1 MPTIESLLED
11 ARKSLV
17 ETGTRNRLIH
27 VNRKTTRGN
36 LLNIINERSNDI
48 FQILRLSG
56 KKMRFSGKGEEEDE
70 SDADGVVF
78 AEIEDQG
85 FDEGRYTDSILE
97 TPLTPDALQK
107 RLLKLFRD
115 AKTAEEEQGI
125 NILYLAMGFLQ
136 WFEDKNSTVLRESPL
151 LLIPVELVRN
161 DRTSTYDIICRD
173 DDIVTNLSLQERL
186 KIDFGISLPEIDDSS
201 DWTPSEYFD
210 RVSETIDG
218 RDRWAIDQ
226 DGMQLGF
233 FSFAKLMMLR
243 DLDPKNWNEQSLLEN
258 KLISGL
264 LADGFSPEPPM
275 FKDDDNLDEK
285 LSPDQI
291 FHVVDADSSQT
302 KVIEEVRSG
311 RNLVVQ
317 GPPGTGKSQTI
328 TNILA
333 AAAYDNKRVLFVAEK
348 MAALE
353 VVYNRMCKVGLKDLC
368 LELHSRSANK
378 KVFLQ
383 GLAETISK
391 SKGIENP
398 SLEAAELR
406 KARDDLNG
414 IANLLHETL
423 PKRDYT
429 PYSVLSELVSYVS
442 KNIRAP
448 RFDGTTLESITKDQ
462 EADLFEALQNYL
474 EIVSEFGFGNA
485 NPFRGTTNLDLQ
497 PTDLQRLVD
506 DLEEAIQ
513 NLSSWTS
520 FQSNL
525 EKEISPE
532 PLLTLSS
539 ADSCR
544 SVFENLQQAPLSA
557 AEYIALVHAN
567 KGVARFDD
575 AIGIAK
581 SWVEFKEEISKVI
594 TDSAWKN
601 DVGHL
606 RESLVKGIGSIF
618 SRIFGKY
625 RSASKELGTYLTGD
639 LPKSPEE
646 RLKLLDTIIEGRA
659 KKDLFDE
666 ETEFLKS
673 KLGEEWRGERTPFSE
688 IQSVLQ
694 WLQNTSKELADFTS
708 EKLRGLIGQD
718 STRTFS
724 SQDFEERKSSL
735 LKALQAVNQKLGLS
749 DLEDEHLENLSL
761 LDLKNRMTSMI
772 ENTDAYGVWTRTTF
786 AANRL
791 IEQNC
796 EPLLEMM
803 KEEKV
808 SLDSAKTELA
818 YALSEARWNHARS
831 VKPELK
837 ELSRLDRHALVE
849 TFTHLELRRV
859 EEVQKAIKERHLS
872 QVPQGSAGAMGLIRG
887 EIAKKRKH
895 RSIRQLMIGAAD
907 MIQRI
912 KPVFLMSPISVAQ
925 FLPPGNVEFD
935 LLVIDEASQVKPEDA
950 LGSVA
955 RAKQIVVVGD
965 QKQLPPTSFFDRLT
979 DNAPIDDEEE
989 DEITGAKATEM
1000 ESVLSLCEARGLNE
1014 SMLEWHYRSRDP
1026 SLITVSN
1033 VEFYRNRLI
1042 LPPCPTESDDE
1053 YGLKLVRVPGVYST
1067 ASKGGGRPT
1076 TNRIEAE
1083 SIADRLR
1090 ELATTRPDFSVG
1102 IATFSKSQADMV
1114 TEVLELR
1121 RREDDVLDR
1130 FLREDKVENVFV
1142 KNIENVQ
1149 GDERDIILISVGYG
1163 PHEANGRLPSMN
1175 FGPINSEGGERR
1187 LNVLFS
1193 RSRIACEVFTSFDP
1207 GDIDLSRTSKE
1218 GPVVLKKFL
1227 EFAKTGELTET
1238 YVSKGD
1244 ADSQFEEDVAEVIR
1258 GLGYEVDHQVGT
1270 AGFKIDL
1277 GVKDPANPHHHI
1289 LAVECDGATYHS
1301 ALWARERDRM
1311 RQGVLEGFGWHF
1323 HRIWSTDWFYQ
1334 KDKEVQRL
1342 RRALEEARTRDLTR
1356 SLKGS
1361 NKERPVSGESSEQ
1374 SEDTTPIVLEDSV
1387 IKVPKYKKANI
1398 VVGVNYE
1405 PHERPIHEVVEILCQ
1420 IVGVEGPVH
1429 SEEIARRYASA
1440 HGKSRLGS
1448 RISDHVQT
1456 ALSRAQR
1463 DQRLERKGLFWGT
1476 QEQFLNIPVR
1486 DRSNETVPTTSAENI
1501 SSMEILACADLIE
1514 QESGSVEAE
1523 ELVRVIAKTLGF
1535 KRAGPEFQAHV
1546 RACLKDRND
1555 PS

>member
-1 MPTIESLLED
+1 MPTIESLLQD
-11 ARKSLV
+11 ARKRLV

-27 VNRKTTRGN
+27 VNRKTVRGN

-48 FQILRLSG
+48 FQILRTG
-56 KKMRFSGKGEEEDE
+56 GRKMRFAGKGEEEE
-70 SDADGVVF
+70 PDADGVVF
-78 AEIEDQG
+78 AEIEDED
-85 FDEGRYTDSILE
+85 FDEGRYTDSVLE

-136 WFEDKNSTVLRESPL
+136 WYEDNNSNVLRESPL
-151 LLIPVELVRN
+151 VLLPVSLVRN
-161 DRTSTYDIICRD
+161 DRTSTYDIVCRD

-186 KIDFGISLPEIDDSS
+186 KLDFGISLPEIDDSS
-201 DWTPSEYFD
+201 DWIPSDYFE
-210 RVSETIDG
+210 RVSETIEG
-218 RDRWAIDQ
+218 RDRWQIDR

-243 DLDPKNWNEQSLLEN
+243 DLDPENWDEQSLLGN

-264 LADGFSPEPPM
+264 LADGFSPEPPL

-285 LSPDQI
+285 LSPEQI
-291 FHVVDADSSQT
+291 LHVVDADSSQT

-333 AAAYDNKRVLFVAEK
+333 AAAHDNKRVLFVAEK

-391 SKGIENP
+391 SKGVESP
-398 SLEAAELR
+398 SLDAMELK
-406 KARDDLNG
+406 KARDELNKV
-414 IANLLHETL
+414 ANLLHQPL
-423 PKRDYT
+423 PQRDYT
-429 PYSVLSELVSYVS
+429 PYSVLSKLVSYVS
-442 KNIRAP
+442 KNTRAP
-448 RFDGTTLESITKDQ
+448 RFDASDLETLTRDQ
-462 EADLFEALQNYL
+462 ELELFDALQDYL
-474 EIVSEFGFGNA
+474 DIVSEFGFGSD
-485 NPFRGTTNLDLQ
+485 NPFQGTTNLDLQ

-506 DLEEAIQ
+506 DLEDAIKS
-513 NLSSWTS
+513 LSNWTS
-520 FQSNL
+520 FQSEL
-525 EKEISPE
+525 ESYISPE

-539 ADSCR
+539 ADNCR
-544 SVFENLQQAPLSA
+544 SVFENLQQAPECTAQFISIL
-557 AEYIALVHAN
+557 HAN
-567 KGVARFDD
+567 KGVPRFQDAVVSAQSWIQFRDD
-575 AIGIAK
+575 MSDTVA
-581 SWVEFKEEISKVI
+581 
-594 TDSAWKN
+594 DSAWKN
-601 DVGHL
+601 DLDHL
-606 RESLVKGIGSIF
+606 RQPIVRGIGSLF
-618 SRIFGKY
+618 SRVFGKY
-625 RSASKELGTYLTGD
+625 RSACKELGTYLKVD
-639 LPKSPEE
+639 LPKSPED
-646 RLKLLDTIIEGRA
+646 RLKLVDAITEGKA

-666 ETEFLKS
+666 ESEFLKS
-673 KLGEEWRGERTPFSE
+673 KFGEEWRGERTPFTE
-688 IQSVLQ
+688 IVGVVQWFQS
-694 WLQNTSKELADFTS
+694 TSKELAEFTS
-708 EKLRGLIGQD
+708 DKLKGLIGQE
-718 STRTFS
+718 TTKTFS
-724 SQDFEERKSSL
+724 VQDYESRKASL
-735 LKALQAVNQKLGLS
+735 LESLHRVNERLGLS
-749 DLEDEHLENLSL
+749 DLGEESLQDLSL
-761 LDLKNRMTSMI
+761 IDLKNRMGAMI
-772 ENTDAYGVWTRTTF
+772 ESTDAYSLWTRTTF
-786 AANRL
+786 ASNKL
-791 IEQNC
+791 IELQC
-796 EPLLEMM
+796 ESLLDMM
-803 KEEKV
+803 KKQKV
-808 SLDSAKTELA
+808 SLDSAKTELG
-818 YALSEARWNHARS
+818 YAISEARWNHARS
-831 VKPELK
+831 IKSELNG
-837 ELSRLDRHALVE
+837 LSRLDRHALVT
-849 TFTHLELRRV
+849 TFTNLELRRV
-859 EEVQKAIKERHLS
+859 EQVQNAIKERHLS
-872 QVPQGSAGAMGLIRG
+872 QVPQGSAGEMGLIRG
-887 EIAKKRKH
+887 EIAKKRRH
-895 RSIRQLMIGAAD
+895 LSIRQVMTGASE

-925 FLPPGNVEFD
+925 FLPPGEVEFD

-950 LGSVA
+950 LGSIA

-979 DNAPIDDEEE
+979 DNAPLDEGEEE
-989 DEITGAKATEM
+989 EIATAKATEM

-1026 SLITVSN
+1026 SLIAVSN
-1033 VEFYRNRLI
+1033 VEFYRSRLI
-1042 LPPCPTESDDE
+1042 LPPCPTESDDQF
-1053 YGLKLVRVPGVYST
+1053 GLKLVRVPGVYST

-1090 ELATTRPDFSVG
+1090 DLATSRPDFSVG
-1102 IATFSKSQADMV
+1102 IVTFSKSQSDMV

-1121 RREDDVLDR
+1121 RREDEVLDR

-1163 PHEANGRLPSMN
+1163 PHEANGKLPSMN

-1193 RSRIACEVFTSFDP
+1193 RSRVACEVFTSFEP

-1227 EFAKTGELTET
+1227 EYAKTGELKET
-1238 YVSKGD
+1238 YVSEGD
-1244 ADSQFEEDVAEVIR
+1244 ADSQFEEDVADAIR
-1258 GLGYEVDHQVGT
+1258 GLGFEVDHQVGT

-1277 GVKDPANPHHHI
+1277 GVKDPSNSRHHI

-1311 RQGVLEGFGWHF
+1311 RQQVLEGFGWYF

-1334 KDKEVQRL
+1334 RDQEIQRL
-1342 RRALEEARTRDLTR
+1342 RKALEDARTRDLSR

-1361 NKERPVSGESSEQ
+1361 NTEAPQGNDSTNKESEVRH
-1374 SEDTTPIVLEDSV
+1374 IVLEESSLN
-1387 IKVPKYKKANI
+1387 VPLYRKANI
-1398 VVGVNYE
+1398 VIGVNYE
-1405 PHERPIHEVVEILCQ
+1405 PHERPLVEVINILTE

-1429 SEEIARRYASA
+1429 IDEIARRYAAS
-1440 HGKSRLGS
+1440 HGKSKVGS
-1448 RISDHVQT
+1448 RIRDHVAT
-1456 ALSRAQR
+1456 ALLRAER
-1463 DQRLERKGLFWGT
+1463 DHKLERRGKFWGIG
-1476 QEQFLNIPVR
+1476 EQFLEVPVR
-1486 DRSNETVPTTSAENI
+1486 DRSKESVPTTSAESI
-1501 SSMEILACADLIE
+1501 SSMEIIACANLLE
-1514 QESGSVEAE
+1514 AESGKVDDE

-1535 KRAGPEFQAHV
+1535 KRAGPDFQTHV
-1546 RACLKDRND
+1546 RECLTDRK
-1555 PS
+1555 

>member
-11 ARKSLV
+11 ARKRLV

-27 VNRKTTRGN
+27 VNRNTARGN
-36 LLNIINERSNDI
+36 FLNIINERSDDI

-56 KKMRFSGKGEEEDE
+56 KKMRFAGKGEEEE
-70 SDADGVVF
+70 PDADGVVF
-78 AEIEDQG
+78 AEIEDED
-85 FDEGRYTDSILE
+85 FDTGRYTDSVLE
-97 TPLTPDALQK
+97 TPLTSDTLQK

-136 WFEDKNSTVLRESPL
+136 WYEDKNSTVLRESPL
-151 LLIPVELVRN
+151 LLIPVELKRN
-161 DRTSTYDIICRD
+161 DRTSTYDIVCRD

-186 KIDFGISLPEIDDSS
+186 KLDFGISLPEIDDSS
-201 DWTPSEYFD
+201 EWTPSDYFGQ
-210 RVSETIDG
+210 VSETIEG
-218 RDRWAIDQ
+218 MDRWVIDS

-243 DLDPKNWNEQSLLEN
+243 DLDPENWDEQSLLVN

-275 FKDDDNLDEK
+275 FKDDDNLDER
-285 LSPDQI
+285 LSPEQI
-291 FHVVDADSSQT
+291 LHVVDADSSQT

-333 AAAYDNKRVLFVAEK
+333 AAAHDNKRVLFVAEK

-391 SKGIENP
+391 SKGVESP
-398 SLEAAELR
+398 SLDATELK
-406 KARDDLNG
+406 KARDELNKV
-414 IANLLHETL
+414 ANLLHQPL
-423 PKRDYT
+423 PQRDYT
-429 PYSVLSELVSYVS
+429 PYSVLSKLVSYVS
-442 KNIRAP
+442 KNTRAP
-448 RFDGTTLESITKDQ
+448 RFDASNLESVTRDQ
-462 EADLFEALQNYL
+462 ELELFDALQNYL
-474 EIVSEFGFGNA
+474 DIVSEFGFGSD
-485 NPFRGTTNLDLQ
+485 NPFQGTTNLDLQ

-506 DLEEAIQ
+506 DLEDAIKT
-513 NLSSWTS
+513 LSNWTS
-520 FQSNL
+520 FQSEL
-525 EKEISPE
+525 ERDISPE

-544 SVFENLQQAPLSA
+544 SIFENLQQAPECTAQFIS
-557 AEYIALVHAN
+557 IIQAN
-567 KGVARFDD
+567 KGVPRFED
-575 AIGIAK
+575 AINSAQ
-581 SWVEFKEEISKVI
+581 SWVQFRGDMSQTVA
-594 TDSAWKN
+594 DSAWKN
-601 DVGHL
+601 DIDHL
-606 RESLVKGIGSIF
+606 RQPIVKGMGSFF

-625 RSASKELGTYLTGD
+625 RSACKELGTYLKGD
-639 LPKSPEE
+639 LPKSPEG
-646 RLKLLDTIIEGRA
+646 RLKLVDAIIEGKV

-666 ETEFLKS
+666 ESEFLKS

-688 IQSVLQ
+688 IESVLQ
-694 WLQNTSKELADFTS
+694 WFRSTSKELAEFTS
-708 EKLRGLIGQD
+708 EKLKGLIGQEI
-718 STRTFS
+718 TKTFS
-724 SQDFEERKSSL
+724 VQDYESRKSLLLESL
-735 LKALQAVNQKLGLS
+735 RRVNERLGLS
-749 DLEDEHLENLSL
+749 DLGDESLQDLSL
-761 LDLKNRMTSMI
+761 IDLKNRMSAMI
-772 ENTDAYGVWTRTTF
+772 ENTDAYSLWTRTTF
-786 AANRL
+786 ASIKL
-791 IEQNC
+791 IELQC
-796 EPLLEMM
+796 GSLLDML
-803 KEEKV
+803 KEQKV
-808 SLDSAKTELA
+808 SQDSARTELG
-818 YALSEARWNHARS
+818 YAISEARWNHARS
-831 VKPELK
+831 VKPELNG
-837 ELSRLDRHALVE
+837 LSRLDRHTLVT
-849 TFTHLELRRV
+849 TFTNLELRRV
-859 EEVQKAIKERHLS
+859 EQVQKAIKERHLS
-872 QVPQGSAGAMGLIRG
+872 QVPQGSAGEMGLIRG
-887 EIAKKRKH
+887 EIAKKRRH
-895 RSIRQLMIGAAD
+895 LSIRQVMTGASE

-925 FLPPGNVEFD
+925 FLPPGKVEFD

-950 LGSVA
+950 LGSIA

-989 DEITGAKATEM
+989 EEITTAKATEM

-1026 SLITVSN
+1026 SLIAVSN

-1042 LPPCPTESDDE
+1042 LPPCPTESDDQF
-1053 YGLKLVRVPGVYST
+1053 GLKLVRVPGVYST

-1090 ELATTRPDFSVG
+1090 DLATSRPDFSVG
-1102 IATFSKSQADMV
+1102 IVTFSKSQADMV

-1121 RREDDVLDR
+1121 RREDEVLDR

-1163 PHEANGRLPSMN
+1163 PHEANGKLPSMN

-1193 RSRIACEVFTSFDP
+1193 RSRVACEVFTSFEP

-1227 EFAKTGELTET
+1227 EYAKTGELTEI
-1238 YVSKGD
+1238 YISEGD
-1244 ADSQFEEDVAEVIR
+1244 ADSQFEEDVADAIR
-1258 GLGYEVDHQVGT
+1258 DLGYEVDHQVGT

-1277 GVKDPANPHHHI
+1277 GVKDPTNSHHHI

-1311 RQGVLEGFGWHF
+1311 RQQVLEGFGWHF

-1334 KDKEVQRL
+1334 RNKEIQRL
-1342 RRALEEARTRDLTR
+1342 RKALEEARTRDLSR

-1361 NKERPVSGESSEQ
+1361 NTEAPQDNDSTDKELEVQ
-1374 SEDTTPIVLEDSV
+1374 HIVLEESALN
-1387 IKVPKYKKANI
+1387 VPLYRKANI

-1405 PHERPIHEVVEILCQ
+1405 PHERPLFEVLNILIE

-1429 SEEIARRYASA
+1429 IDEIARRYAAA
-1440 HGKSRLGS
+1440 HGKSRVGS
-1448 RISDHVQT
+1448 RISEHVAT
-1456 ALSRAQR
+1456 ALSRAER
-1463 DQRLERKGLFWGT
+1463 DRKLERKGKFWGT
-1476 QEQFLNIPVR
+1476 TEQFLDVPVR
-1486 DRSNETVPTTSAENI
+1486 DRSSESVPTTSAESI
-1501 SSMEILACADLIE
+1501 SSMEITSCANLIE
-1514 QESGSVEAE
+1514 AESGKVSDE

-1535 KRAGPEFQAHV
+1535 KRAGPDFQSHV
-1546 RACLKDRND
+1546 RECLKDRAG
-1555 PS
+1555 S